1 MPMWFN
7 NSPPSGLSPNQIT
20 TAYGVNQIS
29 FTSGG
34 RAVTGNGQG
43 QTIAIVDAYNDPNIT
58 SDLGTFD
65 SEYGLSAPPSFTV
78 DNLGGQTTDAGW
90 ALEESLDVE
99 WAHAIAPAANIV
111 LVEAASSNLDTMF
124 NAVTAATKLSGVSVV
139 SMSWGTSEFKGETSD
154 DSTFSAPGITFVAS
168 SGDSG
173 SSGAPEYPA
182 ASPNV
187 LAVGGTTLSVKQQG
201 GYVSESPW
209 SDSSGGYSRYESE
222 PSYQTNALTG
232 SGLKSG
238 QRTTPDVSWDAN
250 PSTGVSV
257 YDSVRYDG
265 QSGWWTVGGTSVGAP
280 SWSGL
285 IAITDQGLALNGVGS
300 LANAQSSI
308 YQLSSSNFNDITTGS
323 NGEYKAGPGYGLVTG
338 LGTPIANQLVPN
350 LVNLNLPATTLPTG
364 SGSGTTGSSRVFGG
378 KVPIDPSFT
387 IQTPTLNGTGIDS
400 STASTSTTS
409 ITALTPNTTSTTVN
423 WTVAPVLLVPAPPPP
438 PFVTHMGPSTAP
450 VTAQASIAISLVEE
464 QPTSIT
470 HFGQGTENERGKL
483 FEERVD
489 AKARPASWIDIVE
502 PFQPAQP
509 AEAPKGEQA
518 PPPAPGQAQPIPVLS
533 PAAVD
538 AVLELFDTSELT
550 GSIDRSWKR
559 ADQERPAGNLSA
571 LFGAAFVVVGGYRVA
586 IHGSN
591 RLSGRSLPRRAKTRW
606 WTW

>member
-1 MPMWFN
+1 MWFN
-7 NSPPSGLSPNQIT
+7 NSPPSGLSPSQIT

-34 RAVTGNGQG
+34 GTVTGNGKG

-65 SEYGLSAPPSFTV
+65 SKYGLSAPPSFTV
-78 DNLGGQTTDAGW
+78 DNLGGNITDAGW

-111 LVEAASSNLDTMF
+111 LVEAASSNLNTMF
-124 NAVTAATKLSGVSVV
+124 NAVTSATKLSGVSVV
-139 SMSWGTSEFKGETSD
+139 SMSWGTSEFKGETAD

-187 LAVGGTTLSVKQQG
+187 LAVGGTTLSVTQQG
-201 GYVSESPW
+201 SYVSESAW
-209 SDSSGGYSRYESE
+209 RDSGGGSSRYESE
-222 PSYQTNALTG
+222 PSYQTNALTA
-232 SGLKSG
+232 SGLNSG
-238 QRTTPDVSWDAN
+238 HRTTPDVSWDAN

-308 YQLSSSNFNDITTGS
+308 YQLSSSSLNAITTGS
-323 NGEYKAGPGYGLVTG
+323 NGEYKAGPGYDLVTG

-350 LVNLNLPATTLPTG
+350 LVTLNLPATTLPVGPGG
-364 SGSGTTGSSRVFGG
+364 SSTGSSPFSGG
-378 KVPIDPSFT
+378 KVPINPSFT
-387 IQTPTLNGTGIDS
+387 IQTPTLNGTVIDP
-400 STASTSTTS
+400 STTSTSTTS

-423 WTVAPVLLVPAPPPP
+423 WTVAPVLLVPAPLPPL
-438 PFVTHMGPSTAP
+438 VTHLGSSTAP

-489 AKARPASWIDIVE
+489 ARARPASWIDIVE
-502 PFQPAQP
+502 PLQPAPP
-509 AEAPKGEQA
+509 AAAPNDKVA
-518 PPPAPGQAQPIPVLS
+518 PPPPNERALPMPVLS

-591 RLSGRSLPRRAKTRW
+591 RLNGRSLPRRAKARR